1 MSFFDNAVSA
11 AKTVGKS
18 VGRRAEEIII
28 ISKKKLEAIELENK
42 LTGLYERLGK
52 IYYLDFEG
60 TAEDLAEEPQDH
72 VEIIEDIKRVTI
84 CLDVLRAEIEDL
96 SKTKQS
102 E

>member
-42 LTGLYERLGK
+42 LTGLYEKLGK

-72 VEIIEDIKRVTI
+72 VDIIEDIKRVTI
-84 CLDVLRAEIEDL
+84 CLDALRVEIEDL